1 VDSIKSLPIFWT
13 KVRIPTLV
21 IVMTE
26 HSTLEELVR
35 QAMDGDVQ
43 AFGILYDRTV
53 RLVRAVAM
61 DAGPDSSDDITHEA
75 YLRAYRNLKNLRDPS
90 KFPAWLVGITRMIVR
105 ESRKVR
111 RFAPLTAEI
120 PVVSSENPLD
130 GDTEELLRAIARLP
144 EEERLA
150 IKFFFLNERSI
161 EETARLLERSRS
173 GTYSVLQ
180 NAKARLA
187 LWLRECG
194 VDR

>member
-1 VDSIKSLPIFWT
+1 
-13 KVRIPTLV
+13 
-21 IVMTE
+21 
-26 HSTLEELVR
+26 VR
-35 QAMDGDVQ
+35 QAKDGDVQ

-61 DAGPDSSDDITHEA
+61 DAGPNTSDDITHEA
-75 YLRAYRNLKNLRDPS
+75 YLRAFRNLENLRDSS
-90 KFPAWLVGITRMIVR
+90 KFSAWLVGITRLLVR
-105 ESRKVR
+105 ETRRAR
-111 RFAPLTAEI
+111 RFEPLTTEI
-120 PVVSSENPLD
+120 PEESSEDPLE

-161 EETARLLERSRS
+161 EETARLLDRSRS
-173 GTYSVLQ
+173 GAYSVLQ
-180 NAKARLA
+180 NAKAKLA